1 MVPGPLQAQRIGAA
15 AGADQL
21 PLEALQSKGQQS
33 AVRILSYSRIAL
45 EDPDPGSRGRS
56 ATLEVLNIGTGVR
69 FGVSNRVLTARNVVI
84 GADSIVVEV
93 GWRRMSATLLGSD
106 ESTHLALLSVNEL
119 ISSNEPPGPSETP
132 IQAGDITL
140 LVDPLQERTILHQG
154 EIGSV
159 MPTGFIFT
167 TLPVYPGLSGAPL
180 LNSAG
185 ELVGIVIL
193 QYVSD
198 ITQTGPGNA
207 AAITVDI
214 AAHVAGEIEE
224 FGRVR
229 WGWIGGSADLDIP
242 DSVILQ
248 TVSEDGPADLA
259 GLTVGD
265 RLTHY
270 GGQPLL
276 DPFHMR
282 DLVLATVPGTAVP
295 VRAVRDSTEITVQL
309 IVGDRSELDM
319 AMSGVLMQPEPTPD
333 MFIVA
338 RFHTI
343 FEELNR
349 LFSTPGFNP
358 ERTDVRNRI
367 LTIERQL
374 SELKQVSLASP
385 PPREYIP

>member
-1 MVPGPLQAQRIGAA
+1 
-15 AGADQL
+15 
-21 PLEALQSKGQQS
+21 
-33 AVRILSYSRIAL
+33 
-45 EDPDPGSRGRS
+45 
-56 ATLEVLNIGTGVR
+56 
-69 FGVSNRVLTARNVVI
+69 
-84 GADSIVVEV
+84 
-93 GWRRMSATLLGSD
+93 
-106 ESTHLALLSVNEL
+106 
-119 ISSNEPPGPSETP
+119 
-132 IQAGDITL
+132 
-140 LVDPLQERTILHQG
+140 
-154 EIGSV
+154 

-229 WGWIGGSADLDIP
+229 WGWIGGSADLNIP

-248 TVSEDGPADLA
+248 TVSENGPADLA

-270 GGQPLL
+270 GGQSLL

-295 VRAVRDSTEITVQL
+295 VRAVRDSAEITVQL
-309 IVGDRSELDM
+309 IVGDRPTVET
-319 AMSGVLMQPEPTPD
+319 AASGVLMQPEPTPD

-358 ERTDVRNRI
+358 ERSDVRNRI

-374 SELKQVSLASP
+374 SDLRQVSLISP
-385 PPREYIP
+385 PPLENLP